1 MEKDVAIPLTV
12 LGGFLGAGKTTLLNH
27 LLADNQGKR
36 IAVLVNDF
44 GPLNIDAA
52 LVARHDGET
61 ISLTNG
67 CVCCSM
73 GGGLE
78 EALMRV
84 LEREPRPDWIVIEA
98 SGVSD
103 PARIAQ
109 VGMSDPMIQL
119 ESVVVMVDAENIL
132 EQADDRLL
140 ADTIQRQIVAA
151 DVLIVNKTDLV
162 TPQQLERVH
171 QELTSR
177 FGNRPMI
184 EAGHGRVARDAI
196 PVLTTVRLEADGAIA
211 LPHEAPPRHDHG
223 FEHPFESG
231 VIRMEG
237 VLDAE
242 TLVAR
247 LKQLPRSVVR
257 IKGWVTTNR
266 HGAALIQFAGRRV
279 RIQPLGPQRLADQEL
294 SPAPAG
300 MANQLVYIGLR
311 HAGLHD
317 IMKQT
322 LTCAL
327 SERALSG

>member
-1 MEKDVAIPLTV
+1 MEKDVAIPLTL

-27 LLADNQGKR
+27 LLADNQGQR

-44 GPLNIDAA
+44 GPLNIDAS

-78 EALMRV
+78 EALIRV
-84 LEREPRPDWIVIEA
+84 LDREPGPDWIVIEA

-109 VGMSDPMIQL
+109 VGMSDPLIQL

-140 ADTIQRQIVAA
+140 ADTIQRQIMAA
-151 DVLIVNKTDLV
+151 DVLIINKTDLV
-162 TPQQLERVH
+162 TPQQLERVR
-171 QELTSR
+171 QELASR
-177 FGNRPMI
+177 FGDRPMI
-184 EAGHGRVARDAI
+184 EARHGGVARDAI
-196 PVLTTVRLEADGAIA
+196 PVLATVRRRADGAIA
-211 LPHEAPPRHDHG
+211 LQHEVPPSHEHG
-223 FEHPFESG
+223 PEHPFESG

-237 VLDAE
+237 VLDAD
-242 TLVAR
+242 TLVAGLR
-247 LKQLPRSVVR
+247 QLPRSVVR
-257 IKGWVTTNR
+257 VKGWVTTNR
-266 HGAALIQFAGRRV
+266 HGTALVQFAGRRV
-279 RIQPLGPQRLADQEL
+279 RIQRLATQQL
-294 SPAPAG
+294 ATQPAG

-311 HAGLHD
+311 DAGLHD
-317 IMKQT
+317 VMKQA
-322 LTCAL
+322 LVCAL
-327 SERALSG
+327 HEEESSG

>member
-1 MEKDVAIPLTV
+1 MDKDAAIPLTV

-27 LLADNQGKR
+27 LLADNQGRR

-44 GPLNIDAA
+44 GPLNIDAS

-84 LEREPRPDWIVIEA
+84 LDRAPRPDWIVIEA

-109 VGMSDPMIQL
+109 VGMSDPLLQL

-140 ADTIQRQIVAA
+140 ADTIQRQAMAA
-151 DVLIVNKTDLV
+151 DVLIVNKADLV
-162 TPQQLERVH
+162 TPQQLERIH
-171 QELTSR
+171 QELISR
-177 FGNRPMI
+177 FGDRPLI
-184 EAGHGRVARDAI
+184 EARHGRVARDAI
-196 PVLTTVRLEADGAIA
+196 PVLATVRQQADGAVT
-211 LPHEAPPRHDHG
+211 LKDDAPPHRDQ
-223 FEHPFESG
+223 ELDHPFESG
-231 VIRMEG
+231 LIRMDG
-237 VLDAE
+237 VLDAD
-242 TLVAR
+242 TLVAGLR
-247 LKQLPRSVVR
+247 QLPRSVVR
-257 IKGWVTTNR
+257 VKGWVTTNR

-279 RIQPLGPQRLADQEL
+279 RVQRLADQRLADQRL

-311 HAGLHD
+311 DVGIHEV
-317 IMKQT
+317 MKQT
-322 LTCAL
+322 LVCAL
-327 SERALSG
+327 HEKELAG